1 MTAGWGMRGAT
12 LGVIGILG
20 IGILAIGISGIG
32 IAEAAENPLA
42 RYRWSA
48 RVVVISAPGPDD
60 ASLIAQRAILAKA
73 GTGLKERDLVI
84 LEAVGETREA
94 VALRRRLGLPAGA
107 FRAALIGK
115 DGGVKRVEAA
125 PLPVQD
131 LYETIDAMPMRRDE
145 MRR

>member
-20 IGILAIGISGIG
+20 IGISGIG

-73 GTGLKERDLVI
+73 GTGLEDRDLVI
-84 LEAVGETREA
+84 VEAVGETREA

-125 PLPVQD
+125 PLPVHD
-131 LYETIDAMPMRRDE
+131 LYDTIDAMPMRRDE